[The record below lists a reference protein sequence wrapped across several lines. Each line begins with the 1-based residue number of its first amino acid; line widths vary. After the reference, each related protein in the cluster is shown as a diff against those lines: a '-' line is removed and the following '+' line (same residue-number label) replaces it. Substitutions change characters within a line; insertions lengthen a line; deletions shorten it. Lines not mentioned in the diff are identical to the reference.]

1 MVDNKR
7 YVGMLLKELAD
18 ALERKSNQFATQ
30 EDGLTSSQV
39 RVLLMLNRTDG
50 HTLSFSK
57 LKERLNIAQPTVWGL
72 VKRLEAKGV
81 VTTHDNP
88 NDARARLV
96 TMTDVGQK
104 AFETARKHMQQ
115 LESSLTNGF
124 DEQELEQL
132 KNHLERLIDNCNAS

>member
-7 YVGMLLKELAD
+7 HVGMLLKELAD

-72 VKRLEAKGV
+72 VKRLEAKGM

-115 LESSLTNGF
+115 LESSLTIGF
-124 DEQELEQL
+124 DDQELEQL
-132 KNHLERLIDNCNAS
+132 KNHLERLIDNCNAG